1 VSTAKGAVTYD
12 WKSIWIFSAVVSAA
26 VLLFFLV
33 SFSEKSQLSSAEE
46 TGHLDVP
53 VVSDALPQ

>member
-1 VSTAKGAVTYD
+1 
-12 WKSIWIFSAVVSAA
+12 